1 MENILYSYVKEA
13 ITNVKKHMK
22 DEKMEFNKWIS
33 NINYSPKNTFYAVE
47 YRHELESSAKY
58 RED

>member
-22 DEKMEFNKWIS
+22 DKKMEFNKWIS
-33 NINYSPKNTFYAVE
+33 NINYSPKNKFYAVE
-47 YRHELESSAKY
+47 
-58 RED
+58 